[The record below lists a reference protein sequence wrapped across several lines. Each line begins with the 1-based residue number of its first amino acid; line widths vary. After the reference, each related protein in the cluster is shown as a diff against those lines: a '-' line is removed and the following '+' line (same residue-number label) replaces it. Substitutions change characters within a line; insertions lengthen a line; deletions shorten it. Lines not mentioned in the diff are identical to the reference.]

1 MIDISRARLVHIKW
15 LLQLESALRE
25 GRIPVMESHRGCEL
39 GRWLYEEGIKKY
51 QQYPEMKFLESG
63 HKRFHETTELL
74 IKLFQ
79 ERNYVE
85 AEMAM
90 DELKRES
97 QDLIFMMTMV
107 EFRILGGP
115 DALKLQG

>member
-25 GRIPVMESHRGCEL
+25 GKIPVLESHMNCEL
-39 GRWLYEEGIKKY
+39 GHWLYEEGIKKY

-63 HKRFHETTELL
+63 HKRFHETTALL
-74 IKLFQ
+74 IKLFI

-107 EFRILGGP
+107 EYRLLGGP
-115 DALKLQG
+115 EKL